1 MLNFIFTFKL
11 GFIECDIHESKDKI
25 VKLLN
30 FSNYKNNII
39 FILNLVFLLVWINL
53 NCTEKTLEI
62 MKQFSPLQFV
72 PIKSYYFDEN

>member
-53 NCTEKTLEI
+53 NCTEKNTGNHETI
-62 MKQFSPLQFV
+62 FT
-72 PIKSYYFDEN
+72 ITICTN